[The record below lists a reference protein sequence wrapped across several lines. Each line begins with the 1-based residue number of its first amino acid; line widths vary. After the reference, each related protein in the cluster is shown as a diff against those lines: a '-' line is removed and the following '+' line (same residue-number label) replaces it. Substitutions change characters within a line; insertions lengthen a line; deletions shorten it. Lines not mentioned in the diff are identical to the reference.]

1 MKADDVTRFLTP
13 KMDIKEAYTRGY
25 DAGLHGSNDTNTNFA
40 IFSSEEN
47 STAWSEGKND
57 AKTGKPNKYKKQ

>member
-1 MKADDVTRFLTP
+1 MIADEFKRFLTP
-13 KMDIKEAYTRGY
+13 KIDIKEAYTRGY

-47 STAWSEGKND
+47 ATAWSEGKND
-57 AKTGKPNKYKKQ
+57 AKAGKPNKYDKS